1 MTSETA
7 LTGRTGKFAIGSS
20 LVART
25 KTWTTNPTMASGSE
39 WGDSN
44 SAGFT
49 NRAAGRRDS
58 TFTSEGVYDTSD
70 QVFDLFQPGDI
81 TIATLW
87 MDNLTLYFDYPRALA
102 TDFSLV
108 VDIDTEE
115 VVAWTASHGADGVF
129 HRPGEAGAASRVLP

>member
-1 MTSETA
+1 MTGETA
-7 LTGRTGKFAIGSS
+7 LTGRNGKFVIGSS

-25 KTWTTNPTMASGSE
+25 KTWTVNPTMASGSE

-58 TFTSEGVYDTSD
+58 TFSSEGVYDTGD
-70 QVFDLFQPGDI
+70 EVFDLFQPGDI

-87 MDNLTLYFDYPRALA
+87 LDNVGLFFDYPRALCS
-102 TDFSLV
+102 DFSLV
-108 VDIDTEE
+108 LDIDTEE
-115 VVAWTASHGADGVF
+115 VVAWTAGHGADGVF
-129 HRPGEAGAASRVLP
+129 HRPGEAGAAARVLP